1 MQNVDDEAVPPA
13 PGEGGGE
20 LRLEQAVLPVVQAPS
35 PQDRAQEEEEV
46 PGQEWEVVGAGKAR
60 GGEPLGVAGLVD
72 P

>member
-46 PGQEWEVVGAGKAR
+46 PGQEGEVVGADDTRSRVPQGI
-60 GGEPLGVAGLVD
+60 EP
-72 P
+72 